1 MNRILPLFIFL
12 FLFGLSGQAQNLYV
26 SDTVVHI
33 DISGNEFLKIV
44 DVSVRNNSGNET
56 INVFW
61 ERITNELPNNHISYI
76 CDNNICYGP
85 GQSECPED
93 NPNIMAPGY
102 EFKFKMNLERS
113 GMEEG
118 VGLIEV
124 LIWEDGRKNEAV
136 KVKYLVNQTTSSS
149 PFSKTALKVF
159 PNPADNYFRIDGV
172 QDISKAIVFNIVGEE
187 MVSFNVSPERSYDIS
202 HLNSGIYLVKLVRN
216 NGKIAKTIRLSK
228 R

>member
-12 FLFGLSGQAQNLYV
+12 VLFGLQGRAQNLYV
-26 SDTVVHI
+26 SDTVVQI
-33 DISGNEFLKIV
+33 DLSGNEFLKIV

-61 ERITNELPNNHISYI
+61 ERITNDLPNNYISYI

-85 GQSECPED
+85 NQAECPED

-113 GMEEG
+113 GIEEG
-118 VGLIEV
+118 IGLIEV
-124 LIWEDGRKNEAV
+124 LIWEEGHRDEAV

-159 PNPADNYFRIDGV
+159 PNPADNYFRVEGV
-172 QDISKAIVFNIVGEE
+172 QDISKAIVYNIVGEE
-187 MVSFNVSPERSYDIS
+187 MVSFNVSPERLYDIS